1 MALFV
6 VLYVFLMLK
15 SSFFCKPLHPKNP
28 ITISARRRL
37 DIRLVPYNQYYCGIL
52 YFTGSDM
59 FNKEMRAVALE
70 KGFTLNEYSL
80 RPLVDGKPDKPLPVS
95 SEKDVFDYLELPY
108 KLPKERTG

>member
-1 MALFV
+1 
-6 VLYVFLMLK
+6 
-15 SSFFCKPLHPKNP
+15 
-28 ITISARRRL
+28 
-37 DIRLVPYNQYYCGIL
+37 
-52 YFTGSDM
+52 
-59 FNKEMRAVALE
+59 MRAVALE